1 MPPKRGRKKVP
12 PRAASSAATNNV
24 EISDDEDFRRALEEN
39 RVIFDDEER
48 RRVLNSSLDEDQ
60 QLQEALKRS
69 LEEKDEFDEREE
81 MVSGPSSLRE
91 RLTTTSGAS
100 QSASATEITNGEE
113 SDPEESEVSEES
125 EASEDS
131 DSYFSAEEDGRS
143 LEEKDEFDEREEMV
157 SGPSSL
163 RERLTTTSGASQ
175 SASATEI
182 TNGEESDPEESEV
195 SEESE
200 ASEDSD
206 SYFSAEEDEAEERG
220 GGGGGRPKRSRNL
233 NSSLLT
239 NSEKNERLRTIFQA
253 GLEFQNSGE
262 EMEAC
267 KAVATALFQH
277 QQVGLAWM
285 SNKENT
291 GSDGLL
297 GGILADEMGLGKTLT
312 VIALILTNFWDQ
324 RPLLKPDLGFTR
336 HQIVPDHGNK
346 GKGKVGGRFQPKLGA
361 KDLGIGS
368 KIKNS
373 QTKSVGGFFSK
384 FKVADSSDSES
395 EKENKKTFSFGNKSK
410 GRGKNED
417 MSSEDEDDE
426 FDCMS
431 KNKNIFSASKFAF
444 KKKENPVDEV
454 EDEEL
459 DEDEAGLSQEEMMR
473 SMIPTAL
480 EDSAGPFN
488 SKLNVDG
495 FGDDDSSD
503 EDPEPRPR
511 KRKNR
516 LDSDEDED
524 VGKDPKSLRS
534 LRKKIKPA
542 ESLNSDSDLPDP
554 DLEDGASGSS
564 EPRGEPSKKPGQN
577 VIIPPR
583 QPAVMRGRRRAT
595 LIVCPTSLISHWV
608 EQLDTHLH
616 RAVNIKV
623 KVHHGSSK
631 ALTGADLETFDI
643 VITSYGVLANEF
655 GVETHSPLL
664 RAKWLRVVLDEG
676 HMIKNHHTKT
686 AKAALNLDTLRRW
699 IVTGTPIQN
708 NLLEFWSMIN
718 WLQFGAYAGK
728 SNLKHYKRDII
739 QLCKHGDPRGFQR
752 LQLLID
758 AVCLRRTK
766 TDKKPD
772 GSALVDL
779 PSKTIITRA
788 VEMDEEESVIYRLF
802 QAQAQRIVKGYNRR
816 GELLRNY
823 AHIFALMIRLRQL
836 CCHRELI
843 KEVDWNHVLGD
854 LDNLKKQLQEEE
866 KEGTEAGGAGADNEV
881 EKRLM
886 KQLRDMIRS
895 GVTEDCSI
903 CLDDL
908 KIPVITPCAHVFC
921 RACIETVIQTLKPP
935 TCPLCRAGLTKKG
948 LLEAGQ
954 DDEGEDEV
962 AKSTANDMED
972 IHVKI
977 PSSKVNA
984 VVREML
990 RIKRDCPEDKV
1001 VVVSQFTSFLSIVQ
1015 TLITEE
1021 GFSYVRLDG

>member
-69 LEEKDEFDEREE
+69 LEEKDEFDEMEE

-125 EASEDS
+125 EASDDS
-131 DSYFSAEEDGRS
+131 DFSAG
-143 LEEKDEFDEREEMV
+143 
-157 SGPSSL
+157 
-163 RERLTTTSGASQ
+163 
-175 SASATEI
+175 
-182 TNGEESDPEESEV
+182 
-195 SEESE
+195 
-200 ASEDSD
+200 
-206 SYFSAEEDEAEERG
+206 EDEAEERG
-220 GGGGGRPKRSRNL
+220 GGGRSRPSRNL

-488 SKLNVDG
+488 PKLNVDG

-583 QPAVMRGRRRAT
+583 QPAERRGRRRAT

-739 QLCKHGDPRGFQR
+739 QPCKRGDPRGFQR

-788 VEMDEEESVIYRLF
+788 VEMDEEESVIYKLF

-962 AKSTANDMED
+962 AKSTANNMED

-977 PSSKVNA
+977 SSSKVNA

-990 RIKRDCPEDKV
+990 RIKRDSPEDKI

-1015 TLITEE
+1015 TLLTEE

>member
-125 EASEDS
+125 EASDDS
-131 DSYFSAEEDGRS
+131 DSYFTAG
-143 LEEKDEFDEREEMV
+143 
-157 SGPSSL
+157 
-163 RERLTTTSGASQ
+163 
-175 SASATEI
+175 
-182 TNGEESDPEESEV
+182 
-195 SEESE
+195 
-200 ASEDSD
+200 
-206 SYFSAEEDEAEERG
+206 EDEAEDR

-373 QTKSVGGFFSK
+373 QTKSIGGIFSK

-454 EDEEL
+454 DDEEL

-488 SKLNVDG
+488 PKLNVDG

-583 QPAVMRGRRRAT
+583 QPAVRRGRRRAT

-728 SNLKHYKRDII
+728 SNLRHYKRDII
-739 QLCKHGDPRGFQR
+739 QPCKRGDPRGFQR

-788 VEMDEEESVIYRLF
+788 VEMNEEESVIYKLF
-802 QAQAQRIVKGYNRR
+802 QAQAQRIVKGYNIR
-816 GELLRNY
+816 GERELLRNY

-843 KEVDWNHVLGD
+843 KEMDWNHVLGD
-854 LDNLKKQLQEEE
+854 LDNLKKQLQDEE

-935 TCPLCRAGLTKKG
+935 TCPLCMAGLTKKG
-948 LLEAGQ
+948 LQEAGQ

-990 RIKRDCPEDKV
+990 RIKRDRPEDKV

-1015 TLITEE
+1015 TLLTEE

>member
-24 EISDDEDFRRALEEN
+24 EISDDEDFRRALEES

-69 LEEKDEFDEREE
+69 LEEKDEFDEMEE

-100 QSASATEITNGEE
+100 QA
-113 SDPEESEVSEES
+113 
-125 EASEDS
+125 
-131 DSYFSAEEDGRS
+131 
-143 LEEKDEFDEREEMV
+143 
-157 SGPSSL
+157 
-163 RERLTTTSGASQ
+163 
-175 SASATEI
+175 ASATEI

-312 VIALILTNFWDQ
+312 VIALILTNYWDQ

-346 GKGKVGGRFQPKLGA
+346 GKGKVGERFQPKLSA

-373 QTKSVGGFFSK
+373 QTKSIGGIFSK

-488 SKLNVDG
+488 SKLNV
-495 FGDDDSSD
+495 
-503 EDPEPRPR
+503 
-511 KRKNR
+511 
-516 LDSDEDED
+516 
-524 VGKDPKSLRS
+524 V
-534 LRKKIKPA
+534 
-542 ESLNSDSDLPDP
+542 
-554 DLEDGASGSS
+554 
-564 EPRGEPSKKPGQN
+564 
-577 VIIPPR
+577 
-583 QPAVMRGRRRAT
+583 
-595 LIVCPTSLISHWV
+595 
-608 EQLDTHLH
+608 
-616 RAVNIKV
+616 
-623 KVHHGSSK
+623 
-631 ALTGADLETFDI
+631 
-643 VITSYGVLANEF
+643 
-655 GVETHSPLL
+655 
-664 RAKWLRVVLDEG
+664 
-676 HMIKNHHTKT
+676 
-686 AKAALNLDTLRRW
+686 
-699 IVTGTPIQN
+699 
-708 NLLEFWSMIN
+708 
-718 WLQFGAYAGK
+718 
-728 SNLKHYKRDII
+728 
-739 QLCKHGDPRGFQR
+739 
-752 LQLLID
+752 
-758 AVCLRRTK
+758 
-766 TDKKPD
+766 
-772 GSALVDL
+772 
-779 PSKTIITRA
+779 
-788 VEMDEEESVIYRLF
+788 
-802 QAQAQRIVKGYNRR
+802 
-816 GELLRNY
+816 
-823 AHIFALMIRLRQL
+823 
-836 CCHRELI
+836 
-843 KEVDWNHVLGD
+843 
-854 LDNLKKQLQEEE
+854 
-866 KEGTEAGGAGADNEV
+866 
-881 EKRLM
+881 
-886 KQLRDMIRS
+886 
-895 GVTEDCSI
+895 
-903 CLDDL
+903 
-908 KIPVITPCAHVFC
+908 
-921 RACIETVIQTLKPP
+921 
-935 TCPLCRAGLTKKG
+935 
-948 LLEAGQ
+948 
-954 DDEGEDEV
+954 
-962 AKSTANDMED
+962 
-972 IHVKI
+972 
-977 PSSKVNA
+977 
-984 VVREML
+984 
-990 RIKRDCPEDKV
+990 
-1001 VVVSQFTSFLSIVQ
+1001 
-1015 TLITEE
+1015 
-1021 GFSYVRLDG
+1021 

>member
-60 QLQEALKRS
+60 QLQEALK
-69 LEEKDEFDEREE
+69 
-81 MVSGPSSLRE
+81 
-91 RLTTTSGAS
+91 
-100 QSASATEITNGEE
+100 
-113 SDPEESEVSEES
+113 
-125 EASEDS
+125 
-131 DSYFSAEEDGRS
+131 RS

-410 GRGKNED
+410 GRGKNEY
-417 MSSEDEDDE
+417 MNSEDEDDE

-488 SKLNVDG
+488 PKLNVDG

-583 QPAVMRGRRRAT
+583 QPAVRRGRRRAT

-788 VEMDEEESVIYRLF
+788 VEMNEEESVIYKLF

-816 GELLRNY
+816 ELLRNY

-935 TCPLCRAGLTKKG
+935 TCPLCSRAGLTKKG

-962 AKSTANDMED
+962 AKATANNMED

-977 PSSKVNA
+977 SSSKVNA
-984 VVREML
+984 VVREMR
-990 RIKRDCPEDKV
+990 RIKRDSPEDKI

>member
-131 DSYFSAEEDGRS
+131 DPYFSA
-143 LEEKDEFDEREEMV
+143 
-157 SGPSSL
+157 
-163 RERLTTTSGASQ
+163 A
-175 SASATEI
+175 
-182 TNGEESDPEESEV
+182 
-195 SEESE
+195 
-200 ASEDSD
+200 
-206 SYFSAEEDEAEERG
+206 EDEADER
-220 GGGGGRPKRSRNL
+220 GGGGRPKRSRNL

-346 GKGKVGGRFQPKLGA
+346 GKGKVGGRFQPKLSA

-373 QTKSVGGFFSK
+373 QTKSIGGIFSK

-459 DEDEAGLSQEEMMR
+459 DEDEAGLSQEEMMK

-488 SKLNVDG
+488 PKLNVDG

-583 QPAVMRGRRRAT
+583 QPAERRGRRRAT

-728 SNLKHYKRDII
+728 SNLRHYKRDII
-739 QLCKHGDPRGFQR
+739 QPCKRGDPRGFQR

-788 VEMDEEESVIYRLF
+788 VEMDEEESVIYKLF
-802 QAQAQRIVKGYNRR
+802 QAQAQRIVKGYHRS

-990 RIKRDCPEDKV
+990 RIKRDRPEDKV

-1015 TLITEE
+1015 TLLTEE

>member
-1 MPPKRGRKKVP
+1 MPPKRGRRKVP
-12 PRAASSAATNNV
+12 TRAAPSSATNSNTV
-24 EISDDEDFRRALEEN
+24 EISDDEDLRRALEES
-39 RVIFDDEER
+39 RVVFDDAER
-48 RRVLNSSLDEDQ
+48 RRELDSSLNEDE

-69 LEEKDEFDEREE
+69 LEDRDEFDE
-81 MVSGPSSLRE
+81 MLSGPSSLRE
-91 RLTTTSGAS
+91 RLSNTAVAPQSTSI
-100 QSASATEITNGEE
+100 TEISSGGEAA
-113 SDPEESEVSEES
+113 SEES
-125 EASEDS
+125 ED
-131 DSYFSAEEDGRS
+131 
-143 LEEKDEFDEREEMV
+143 
-157 SGPSSL
+157 
-163 RERLTTTSGASQ
+163 
-175 SASATEI
+175 
-182 TNGEESDPEESEV
+182 SEV
-195 SEESE
+195 SDDASDGSDSDFSAGEAESE
-200 ASEDSD
+200 ERDS
-206 SYFSAEEDEAEERG
+206 S
-220 GGGGGRPKRSRNL
+220 GRPKPSRNL

-239 NSEKNERLRTIFQA
+239 NSEKNERLRTIFQN
-253 GLEFQNSGE
+253 GLQFQNPGE
-262 EMEAC
+262 AMEAC
-267 KAVATALFQH
+267 KAVVTELFQH

-285 SNKENT
+285 ANKENA
-291 GSDGLL
+291 GSDGLQ

-312 VIALILTNFWDQ
+312 VISLILTNFWDQ
-324 RPLLKPDLGFTR
+324 KPLLKPDLGFTR
-336 HQIVPDHGNK
+336 RQIVPDHGNK
-346 GKGKVGGRFQPKLGA
+346 GKGKVGGKFQPKLSA
-361 KDLGIGS
+361 KDLGEGS

-373 QTKSVGGFFSK
+373 QTKSIGGIFSK

-395 EKENKKTFSFGNKSK
+395 EKENKKTFTFGNKTN
-410 GRGKNED
+410 GRGKDEE
-417 MSSEDEDDE
+417 MSSDDEDDE

-444 KKKENPVDEV
+444 KKKENPVDKI

-459 DEDEAGLSQEEMMR
+459 DEEESKMSQEEIMK

-488 SKLNVDG
+488 PKLNVDG
-495 FGDDDSSD
+495 FGDEDSSD

-516 LDSDEDED
+516 VGSDEDEVD
-524 VGKDPKSLRS
+524 GKKLRS
-534 LRKKIKPA
+534 LRKKAKP
-542 ESLNSDSDLPDP
+542 NKSDSDQ
-554 DLEDGASGSS
+554 EDGASGSS
-564 EPRGEPSKKPGQN
+564 EPRGEPSKRT

-583 QPAVMRGRRRAT
+583 QPAERRGRRRAT

-608 EQLDTHLH
+608 DQLDTHLH

-623 KVHHGSSK
+623 KVHHGTSK
-631 ALTGADLETFDI
+631 ALTGADLETFDV

-664 RAKWLRVVLDEG
+664 RARWLRVVLDEG
-676 HMIKNHHTKT
+676 HMIKNNHTKT
-686 AKAALNLDTLRRW
+686 AKAALNLDTLRKW

-718 WLQFGAYAGK
+718 WLKFGAYAGK
-728 SNLKHYKRDII
+728 SNLRHYKRDII
-739 QLCKHGDPRGFQR
+739 HPCKHGDPRGFQR

-772 GSALVDL
+772 GSPLVDL
-779 PSKTIITRA
+779 PTKTIITRA
-788 VEMDEEESVIYRLF
+788 VEMDEEESVIYKVF

-823 AHIFALMIRLRQL
+823 AHLFALMIRLRQL

-854 LDNLKKQLQEEE
+854 LDTLKRQLQEEE

-935 TCPLCRAGLTKKG
+935 TCPLCRAGVTKKG

-977 PSSKVNA
+977 SSSKVNA

-990 RIKRDCPEDKV
+990 RIKRDFPEDKV

-1015 TLITEE
+1015 TLIKEE